1 MALSGGW
8 SPTARWR
15 SPGLP
20 ACDLEQHQ
28 PSLEV
33 GEGIEEWGLFAGD
46 TGTADRSPLVAFH
59 VVVDTVDL

>member
-8 SPTARWR
+8 SPTARWW

-20 ACDLEQHQ
+20 SCDLEQHQ
-28 PSLEV
+28 SSLEV
-33 GEGIEEWGLFAGD
+33 GEGIEQWGLFAGD
-46 TGTADRSPLVAFH
+46 TGTTDRSPLVAFH